1 MVIPEER
8 FIEILEK
15 EEIPTRYGLGYDQFM
30 ALKNIATRKG
40 ELSRAISLAYA
51 YGIRRGRNLERARIR
66 GR

>member
-15 EEIPTRYGLGYDQFM
+15 EEISTRYGLGYDQFM

-40 ELSRAISLAYA
+40 ELSRAIRLAYA